1 MLFPMKT
8 SRYDVKNM
16 STKIV
21 NRHDEPYDIY
31 IGRGTVWGNPFVVGK
46 HGTRDEVIEM
56 YREWLAGQW
65 DLIER
70 LDELRGKVLGCSCKP
85 KACHGDI
92 LVELVD
98 RRT

>member
-1 MLFPMKT
+1 VT
-8 SRYDVKNM
+8 TRV
-16 STKIV
+16 V

-31 IGRGTVWGNPFVVGK
+31 IGRGTIWGNPFEIP
-46 HGTRDEVIEM
+46 RDGNREEVIEM